1 MFLKGYR
8 FLGGAISFYRVLL
21 FSAPSFTFI
30 SHRGSGSGSGS
41 GSSSSSSSRNNSSSS
56 SSSRNN
62 SSSSSSSNN
71 FNASKHLL
79 LKRLWPSHR
88 ASLLSRG
95 QFSTNGY
102 R

>member
-30 SHRGSGSGSGS
+30 SHRGSGSGST
-41 GSSSSSSSRNNSSSS
+41 
-56 SSSRNN
+56 
-62 SSSSSSSNN
+62 SSSSNKLQCFKTSSVEKALAQSQGLPPFQGPI
-71 FNASKHLL
+71 FNKWL
-79 LKRLWPSHR
+79 
-88 ASLLSRG
+88 SL
-95 QFSTNGY
+95 GY